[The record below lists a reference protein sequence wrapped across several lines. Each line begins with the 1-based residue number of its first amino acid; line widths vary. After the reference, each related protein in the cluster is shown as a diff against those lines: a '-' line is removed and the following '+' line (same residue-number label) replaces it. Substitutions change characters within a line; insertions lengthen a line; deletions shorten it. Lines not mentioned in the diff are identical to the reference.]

1 MTGSTILT
9 TILAY
14 LLIIFFF
21 VFIERGLRK
30 GSLARSW
37 KVGQHDRGSQ
47 AVLGVAWGIT
57 SLSLYIA
64 PVLNYYQYLLIRP
77 GLLIG
82 IIGLMIMMIG
92 IVIRYWAAKTLGV
105 YYTRTLRI
113 EGQHPVIK
121 EGPYRVLRHPGYLGV
136 MLLLIG
142 AGIATTNWLPITV
155 TPIAMFT
162 GYFYRIHFEEKML
175 QSTLGQ
181 PYIDYMRQ
189 SWRLIPYI
197 Y

>member
-1 MTGSTILT
+1 MMGSEILT

-21 VFIERGLRK
+21 VFIERRLRK
-30 GSLARSW
+30 GQQARSW
-37 KVGQHDRGSQ
+37 EIGQHDRGSQ
-47 AVLGVAWGIT
+47 AILGIAWGIT

-64 PVLNYYQYLLIRP
+64 PVLDYFQCLLIRS
-77 GLLIG
+77 GLVIG
-82 IIGLMIMMIG
+82 IIGLSIMMMG
-92 IVIRYWAAKTLGV
+92 IVIRYWAAITLGA

-113 EGQHPVIK
+113 EDQHRVI
-121 EGPYRVLRHPGYLGV
+121 EQGPYRVIRHPGYLGV

-142 AGIATTNWLPITV
+142 AGIATTNWLPIIV
-155 TPIAMFT
+155 APMMMFM
-162 GYFYRIHFEEKML
+162 GYIYRIHIEEKML

-181 PYIDYMRQ
+181 PYIDYMRR
-189 SWRLIPYI
+189 SWRLIPFI

>member
-1 MTGSTILT
+1 
-9 TILAY
+9 
-14 LLIIFFF
+14 
-21 VFIERGLRK
+21 
-30 GSLARSW
+30 
-37 KVGQHDRGSQ
+37 
-47 AVLGVAWGIT
+47 
-57 SLSLYIA
+57 
-64 PVLNYYQYLLIRP
+64 
-77 GLLIG
+77 
-82 IIGLMIMMIG
+82 MMIG

>member
-9 TILAY
+9 TVLAY

-30 GSLARSW
+30 GSLAKSW
-37 KVGQHDRGSQ
+37 EVGQHDRGSQ
-47 AVLGVAWGIT
+47 AVLGIAWGIT

-64 PVLNYYQYLLIRP
+64 PVLDYYQYLLICP

-82 IIGLMIMMIG
+82 IMGLIIMMTG

-113 EGQHPVIK
+113 EDQHRVI
-121 EGPYRVLRHPGYLGV
+121 EQGPYRVIRHPGYLGV

-142 AGIATTNWLPITV
+142 GAMATTNWLPIIV
-155 TPIAMFT
+155 TPVMMFI

-175 QSTLGQ
+175 QSILGQ
-181 PYIDYMRQ
+181 PYIDYMRR
-189 SWRLIPYI
+189 SWRLIPFI